1 MSEAILDCKG
11 LRKVFSNNGAEVEAL
26 GEITLSASPG
36 EFIGLFGPSGC
47 GKSTFLLVAGGL
59 LAPTS
64 GSLQVCGK
72 NPYAM
77 DSSARAAFRA
87 TNVGFLFQQFHLIP
101 YLDVLGNVLA
111 PTLASSLPHAEDR
124 ARQLLDKFQLRH
136 RLNHVPSKLSTG
148 EQQRVAL
155 IRSILREPRLLFADE
170 PTGNLDKE
178 NGTLVLDFLEGFAK
192 DGGTVL
198 MATHDSEALQR
209 TTRSVEL
216 FKS

>member
-1 MSEAILDCKG
+1 MSEAILDCKD

-77 DSSARAAFRA
+77 DSSARCC
-87 TNVGFLFQQFHLIP
+87 
-101 YLDVLGNVLA
+101 
-111 PTLASSLPHAEDR
+111 
-124 ARQLLDKFQLRH
+124 
-136 RLNHVPSKLSTG
+136 VPSYQCWFSLSAVPSNPIS
-148 EQQRVAL
+148 RC
-155 IRSILREPRLLFADE
+155 PW
-170 PTGNLDKE
+170 
-178 NGTLVLDFLEGFAK
+178 
-192 DGGTVL
+192 
-198 MATHDSEALQR
+198 
-209 TTRSVEL
+209 
-216 FKS
+216 